1 MESYSTTWIGGHEI
15 SSILRQRD
23 VCVGCLVKL
32 LRRRTSGVLV
42 ILIPVHVN
50 LGSHVQKV
58 VKELVKAPATNPP
71 AKDLEVY
78 TVNIG
83 QIPPALA
90 SWITGAINS
99 GSFCRI
105 DPDMETWMIP
115 KQKLLDIAE
124 SKSSWLDMALYFF
137 EIDLIPHSGTN
148 IFSDWNIC
156 IGKLRTITNDA

>member
-1 MESYSTTWIGGHEI
+1 MAMKSVQ
-15 SSILRQRD
+15 SSGKSPLA
-23 VCVGCLVKL
+23 LYFNNLTPFKL
-32 LRRRTSGVLV
+32 LRPRTSGVLV

-105 DPDMETWMIP
+105 DPDMET
-115 KQKLLDIAE
+115 
-124 SKSSWLDMALYFF
+124 
-137 EIDLIPHSGTN
+137 
-148 IFSDWNIC
+148 
-156 IGKLRTITNDA
+156 